1 MKRGSP
7 GFDPRSGLSFLF
19 LYPLIERQGRF
30 KYSWLMLNMD
40 LMVQVQ
46 LFQRNRAEG
55 HRREVGKV
63 RKKIKLRTL

>member
-1 MKRGSP
+1 
-7 GFDPRSGLSFLF
+7 
-19 LYPLIERQGRF
+19 
-30 KYSWLMLNMD
+30 MLNMD